1 MWVQATLARDD
12 LAKVAG
18 ELCPLRINIGEGG
31 SIVLSDPRDL
41 DLVPEVGLR
50 LTVTTQLHWPV
61 LGVQIPVSVRSATLE
76 VRPQIVESQS
86 GDTLTFKLHLDEM
99 DISILPALVDRR
111 IVDRVNKELDA
122 KPLELAWSFTKT
134 LSHVFKLPAALASV
148 GALDLSAAAGRVK
161 ITSEAIA
168 FAVSFQVRVEP
179 RRVGPSPALL
189 QSLRGQAT

>member
-50 LTVTTQLHWPV
+50 LTVTTQ
-61 LGVQIPVSVRSATLE
+61 
-76 VRPQIVESQS
+76 
-86 GDTLTFKLHLDEM
+86 LHLDEM